1 MDRHLAVTSK
11 TYITVCL
18 SAQLCKLCP
27 WLLALS
33 SSKH

>member
-18 SAQLCKLCP
+18 SAQFCKLCS
-27 WLLALS
+27 WLLTLS
-33 SSKH
+33 SPKQ